1 MYIGAGVGV
10 GVGVCV
16 GAQLGKA
23 DWEADGPND
32 ISDMDM
38 DWRRDLM
45 VESSL
50 ERTLWDAL
58 RS

>member
-1 MYIGAGVGV
+1 MYTGAGVGV
-10 GVGVCV
+10 GVG
-16 GAQLGKA
+16 AKLGIA

-32 ISDMDM
+32 IPDMDM

>member
-1 MYIGAGVGV
+1 MYTGAGVGV
-10 GVGVCV
+10 GME
-16 GAQLGKA
+16 AELGRA
-23 DWEADGPND
+23 DWEAGGPND
-32 ISDMDM
+32 RPDMDM

-45 VESSL
+45 AESSL